1 MFVRRSCAV
10 ILAVMLSNRT
20 VTSQQ
25 NAPQQGASPTS
36 TILTPD
42 SGLSEPGVYTNNFFG
57 MSYSYPSDW
66 KIQHKLK
73 QRADAEKV
81 YSLLFV
87 TLPAKHPEFTA
98 LAITAR
104 AASPPSLTAEEY
116 IAKENLSRDVKPL
129 QPPQHLLLG
138 GIDFLRFDSEQ
149 KKSSNRIAELVS
161 IQKGY
166 VLQFFFVGATKA
178 RVKEFDRTLD
188 TIRFSPH

>member
-20 VTSQQ
+20 VSSQR
-25 NAPQQGASPTS
+25 NDAQQGASPTS

-57 MSYSYPSDW
+57 MSYRYPSDW
-66 KIQHKLK
+66 KIQPNLK
-73 QRADAEKV
+73 QRATAEKV

-104 AASPPSLTAEEY
+104 AASPPS
-116 IAKENLSRDVKPL
+116 
-129 QPPQHLLLG
+129 
-138 GIDFLRFDSEQ
+138 
-149 KKSSNRIAELVS
+149 
-161 IQKGY
+161 
-166 VLQFFFVGATKA
+166 
-178 RVKEFDRTLD
+178 
-188 TIRFSPH
+188 